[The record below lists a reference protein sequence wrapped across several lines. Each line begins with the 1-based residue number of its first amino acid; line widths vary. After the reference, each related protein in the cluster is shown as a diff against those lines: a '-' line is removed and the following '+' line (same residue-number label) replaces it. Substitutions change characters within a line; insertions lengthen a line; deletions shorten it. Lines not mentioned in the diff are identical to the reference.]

1 MLPNNLWNYVPIKR
15 DKISVQLEHSADA
28 PDIDN
33 VVVQDALITKISLII
48 DISSIVENF
57 PLVMQLS
64 QCSIVVDM
72 VIRQPKQIKR
82 SVDECNIA
90 YVMSVVE
97 EIEGNSKPCNYSKA
111 IGSVDCNNWM
121 IVVQDEMESFQ
132 KNGN

>member
-15 DKISVQLEHSADA
+15 EKISVQLEHSADA

-33 VVVQDALITKISLII
+33 VVVQDALITEISIII
-48 DISSIVENF
+48 DISSIVENSS
-57 PLVMQLS
+57 LVMQPS

-90 YVMSVVE
+90 YAMSVVE
-97 EIEGNSKPCNYSKA
+97 EI
-111 IGSVDCNNWM
+111 
-121 IVVQDEMESFQ
+121 
-132 KNGN
+132 